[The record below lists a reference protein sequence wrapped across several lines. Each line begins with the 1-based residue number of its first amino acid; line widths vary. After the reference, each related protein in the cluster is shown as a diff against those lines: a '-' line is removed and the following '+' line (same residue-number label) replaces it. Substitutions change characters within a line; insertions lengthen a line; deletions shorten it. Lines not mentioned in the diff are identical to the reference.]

1 MADRV
6 TEYGTIIGPDAS
18 FKGDFK
24 FDSAAKVLGS
34 FEGSI
39 NGKGVI
45 HIGDGCKCKA
55 AIAAKEI
62 LIEGVVEGNVEA
74 GDRVELKTNGRI
86 TGDIV
91 ASKMTMADGAS
102 IDGYCRIGAS
112 NSKASSS
119 VESKPEGLGL
129 SLSSPNQQRAMAA
142 AKK

>member
-24 FDSAAKVLGS
+24 FDSAAKVMGS
-34 FEGSI
+34 IEGSI
-39 NGKGVI
+39 HGKGVI

-55 AIAAKEI
+55 AIAAKEV

-74 GDRVELKTNGRI
+74 GDRVELKLNGRI

-91 ASKMTMADGAS
+91 AAKMSMSDGAS
-102 IDGYCRIGAS
+102 IDGYCRIGT
-112 NSKASSS
+112 NGKASSTTEMKF
-119 VESKPEGLGL
+119 ESQNAPAG
-129 SLSSPNQQRAMAA
+129 SPARAVA